1 MFRTKQNQASELTQ
15 LTNRAVRSFWMDGLW
30 DLAIAGVLLV
40 IGLWGAYFVRIT
52 AFDPSTWP
60 VFQELGENAAW
71 LGLLILI
78 AVLIPI
84 IWLAWIIVKR
94 LKRRLIAPY
103 TGHAEH
109 RFFMPMD
116 RMVYLWYFILY
127 AIGLG
132 TLYGI
137 FAWLKGGPYLMSVPF
152 IISPAAIFWAI
163 GGFYALRRY
172 QFLAVIGLV
181 LAVSLELL
189 LTTQADY
196 MAGPRNFLDVLPA
209 WGCPTL
215 PCLVWAVMFALSGMI
230 GLISVRRPGHG
241 AK

>member
-1 MFRTKQNQASELTQ
+1 MFRTKQNQASELAQ

-30 DLAIAGVLLV
+30 DLAFAGVFLL
-40 IGLWGAYFVRIT
+40 IGLWGAVYVSLI
-52 AFDPSTWP
+52 AFHSSTWP
-60 VFQELGENAAW
+60 AFQDLGESVVW
-71 LGLLILI
+71 LGLLFLI
-78 AVLIPI
+78 AVLVPV

-94 LKRRLIAPY
+94 LKRRFIAPY

-109 RFFMPMD
+109 RFFMPVD
-116 RMVYLWYFILY
+116 RTVYLWYFLLY

-132 TLYGI
+132 SLYGI
-137 FAWLKGGPYLMSVPF
+137 FTWLKGGPYMMSVPI

-163 GGFYALRRY
+163 GRVYGMRRY
-172 QFLAVIGLV
+172 QFIAVIGLI
-181 LAVSLELL
+181 LAVSFEML

-196 MAGPRNFLDVLPA
+196 MMGPRNFLDVLPA

-215 PCLVWAVMFALSGMI
+215 PCLVWAVMSIVGGLA
-230 GLISVRRPGHG
+230 GLISVRRLEHG